1 MVDREARNRM
11 AELLRHFVAARI
23 DTDELVS
30 GLYYRGRD
38 HTAAYIADVLVD
50 NYWFKKPQFINRK
63 RPLSRRDRRQLARI
77 AMYLRTGL
85 ERPKPRELPVIVQ
98 ILRAILTLPAVPIL
112 PAICLVYLGCRA
124 VIGLFTGNWAREDVA
139 GEIWPF
145 AGLDEYEE
153 ALKSPKLLCGKRAG

>member
-38 HTAAYIADVLVD
+38 HTAAYI
-50 NYWFKKPQFINRK
+50 
-63 RPLSRRDRRQLARI
+63 
-77 AMYLRTGL
+77 
-85 ERPKPRELPVIVQ
+85 
-98 ILRAILTLPAVPIL
+98 
-112 PAICLVYLGCRA
+112 LGCRA

-139 GEIWPF
+139 DEIWPF

-153 ALKSPKLLCGKRAG
+153 ALKSPKLLCGKRAD